1 MQKNN
6 RSKMLLV
13 IGGIWLALMLLNS
26 LSSNAGMKT
35 VPYSEFLRLAKEGK
49 VSEVAV
55 TDNVIQGVMLTE
67 NSDSGQGVR
76 FQTVRVD
83 PAVSDLLDQNGIEYT
98 GKIQSNLLANLFSWI
113 FPVLLFLGI
122 WYFIMRRFQQQQGG
136 FMALGKNKAKI
147 YMENDVQVKFE
158 DAAGVDEAKQELV
171 EVIDFWWW
179 SSLTVG
185 FFIPKFQQLGHAPD
199 MVRKICCHER
209 GGRPAIAFSQRF
221 VRPAKM
227 IVPKR

>member
-1 MQKNN
+1 
-6 RSKMLLV
+6 MLLV

-136 FMALGKNKAKI
+136 FMALGKK
-147 YMENDVQVKFE
+147 
-158 DAAGVDEAKQELV
+158 
-171 EVIDFWWW
+171 
-179 SSLTVG
+179 
-185 FFIPKFQQLGHAPD
+185 
-199 MVRKICCHER
+199 
-209 GGRPAIAFSQRF
+209 
-221 VRPAKM
+221 
-227 IVPKR
+227 